1 MRIKHF
7 TDSDL
12 DGISCGLLSSL
23 VMEDCEVTTAGPNS
37 IEDKLTRLLDQEA
50 KGRKLFDKII
60 ITDMSVGE
68 ALAERIE
75 KHEKYRVRLY
85 DHHKSAEWL
94 NKYEW
99 ATVQVEDELGKAL
112 SATEI
117 YWRES
122 ASKLAGKGAFGRSKN
137 PHKLRV
143 AEEYVAMVT
152 SYDTWA
158 WEARGDM
165 MPKYLNHLM
174 GIYGAELFQENLK
187 KSILEGDSVLTQSDL
202 TMARAEEARQNKY
215 LRTKLEDVVEMEVLG
230 HSFGV
235 VFAEQYKSELGNR
248 MCLEYDIDVAAI
260 IDMGGCS
267 ISYRTAKEDIDLSQI
282 AGTFGGGGHA
292 KAAGSSFSEDLA
304 FELMDKLFQKPDLK

>member
-12 DGISCGLLSSL
+12 DGISCGLLSEL
-23 VMEDCEVTTAGPNS
+23 VLEDCEVTTAGPNS
-37 IEDKLTRLLDQEA
+37 IEDKLNRLFDQEA

-68 ALAERIE
+68 ELAERIE
-75 KHEKYRVRLY
+75 KNEKYRVRLY

-99 ATVQVEDELGKAL
+99 ALVKVEDEMGRAL

-117 YWRES
+117 YWQES
-122 ASKLAGKGAFGRSKN
+122 ISKLLGKGAFARSKSPN
-137 PHKLRV
+137 KTRI

-158 WEARGDM
+158 WDAKGDM
-165 MPKYLNHLM
+165 MPKYLNHLVS
-174 GIYGAELFQENLK
+174 IYGNELFQDAIRK
-187 KSILEGDSVLTQSDL
+187 CILEGDSVMSQEDL
-202 TMARAEEARQNKY
+202 TMARSEEARQNKY
-215 LRTKLEDVVEMEVLG
+215 LRTKLDDVVEMDVMG
-230 HSFGV
+230 YSFGV

-260 IDMGGCS
+260 IDMGSCG
-267 ISYRTAKEDIDLSQI
+267 ISYRASKDTVDLSQI
-282 AGTFGGGGHA
+282 AAKFGGGGHA
-292 KAAGSSFSEDLA
+292 KAAGSSFSEDIA
-304 FELMDKLFQKPDLK
+304 FDLMNRLFKVDEN

>member
-12 DGISCGLLSSL
+12 DGISCGLLSEL
-23 VMEDCEVTTAGPNS
+23 VLEDCEVTPAGPNS

-68 ALAERIE
+68 ELAERIE
-75 KHEKYRVRLY
+75 KNEKYRVRLY

-99 ATVQVEDELGKAL
+99 ALVKVEDDLGRAL

-117 YWRES
+117 YWQES
-122 ASKLAGKGAFGRSKN
+122 VSKLLGKGAFARSKN
-137 PHKLRV
+137 PNKVRV
-143 AEEYVAMVT
+143 AEEYVGMVT

-158 WEARGDM
+158 WEAKGDM
-165 MPKYLNHLM
+165 MPKYLNLLM
-174 GIYGAELFQENLK
+174 RVYGNELFQDAIRRC
-187 KSILEGDSVLTQSDL
+187 ILEGDSVMSGQDL
-202 TMARAEEARQNKY
+202 PMARSEEARQNKY
-215 LRTKLEDVVEMEVLG
+215 IRTKLEDVVEMDVLG
-230 HSFGV
+230 YSFGV
-235 VFAEQYKSELGNR
+235 VFAEQYKSELGNL

-260 IDMGGCS
+260 IDMGSCG
-267 ISYRTAKEDIDLSQI
+267 ISYRASKDNVDLSEI
-282 AGTFGGGGHA
+282 AAKFGGGGHA
-292 KAAGSSFSEDLA
+292 KAAGSSFPEDIA
-304 FELMDKLFQKPDLK
+304 FELMARLFKVEEK

>member
-12 DGISCGLLSSL
+12 DGISCGLLSNL
-23 VMEDCEVTTAGPNS
+23 VLEDCDITTAGPNS
-37 IEDKLTRLLDQEA
+37 IEDKLSRLLDQED

-75 KHEKYRVRLY
+75 RDHKYRVRLY

-99 ATVQVEDELGKAL
+99 ALVKVEDDLGRGL
-112 SATEI
+112 CATEI
-117 YWRES
+117 YWQEFV
-122 ASKLAGKGAFGRSKN
+122 SKLVGKGAFGRSKN

-158 WEARGDM
+158 WEEKGDM

-174 GIYGAELFQENLK
+174 GIYGAELFQDAVK
-187 KSILEGDSVLTQSDL
+187 KCILEGDSVMSPEDL
-202 TMARAEEARQNKY
+202 TMARSEEMRQNKY
-215 LRTKLEDVVEMEVLG
+215 LRTKLEDVVEMDVLG
-230 HSFGV
+230 YSFGV

-248 MCLEYDIDVAAI
+248 MCQEYDIDVAAI
-260 IDMGGCS
+260 IDMGSCN
-267 ISYRTAKEDIDLSQI
+267 ISYRASKDTVDLSQI
-282 AGTFGGGGHA
+282 AAKFGGGGHA
-292 KAAGSSFSEDLA
+292 KAAGSPFSEDLA
-304 FELMDKLFQKPDLK
+304 FELMDKLFKIE

>member
-12 DGISCGLLSSL
+12 DGISCGLLSAL
-23 VMEDCEVTTAGPNS
+23 VLEDCEVTTAGPNS
-37 IEDKLTRLLDQEA
+37 IEDKLNRLFDQEA

-75 KHEKYRVRLY
+75 KNDKYRVRLY

-99 ATVQVEDELGKAL
+99 ATVKVEDDLGRAL

-117 YWRES
+117 YWQES
-122 ASKLAGKGAFGRSKN
+122 VSKLLGKGAFARSKN
-137 PHKLRV
+137 PNKTRV

-158 WEARGDM
+158 WQANEDM

-174 GIYGAELFQENLK
+174 AIYGSELFHDAIRTC
-187 KSILEGDSVLTQSDL
+187 ILEGDSVMSASDL
-202 TMARAEEARQNKY
+202 TMARSEEMRQNKY
-215 LRTKLEDVVEMEVLG
+215 LRTKLDDVVEMDVLG
-230 HSFGV
+230 YSFGV
-235 VFAEQYKSELGNR
+235 VFAEQYKSELGNL
-248 MCLEYDIDVAAI
+248 MCQEYDIDVAAM
-260 IDMGGCS
+260 IDMGS
-267 ISYRTAKEDIDLSQI
+267 HNISYRASRDTVDLSVI
-282 AGTFGGGGHA
+282 AAKFGGGGHA
-292 KAAGSSFSEDLA
+292 KAAGSPFSEDVA
-304 FELMDKLFQKPDLK
+304 FELMDRLFKIEEK

>member
-23 VMEDCEVTTAGPNS
+23 VLEECEVTTAGPNS

-75 KHEKYRVRLY
+75 KNEKYRIRLY

-94 NKYEW
+94 NKYDW
-99 ATVQVEDELGKAL
+99 ATVKVEDDLGKAL

-117 YWRES
+117 YWQES
-122 ASKLAGKGAFGRSKN
+122 ISKMLNKGLFARSKN
-137 PHKLRV
+137 PVKKEL
-143 AEEYVAMVT
+143 AETYVDLVT
-152 SYDTWA
+152 SYDTWT
-158 WEARGDM
+158 WEAKGDM
-165 MPKYLNHLM
+165 RPKYLNHLI
-174 GIYGAELFQENLK
+174 GIYGAELFQSAIM
-187 KSILEGDSVLTQSDL
+187 KSILEGDAVMSQEDM
-202 TMARAEEARQNKY
+202 TMARAEDARQNKY
-215 LRTKLEDVVEMEVLG
+215 LRAKLEDVVEMDVLG
-230 HSFGV
+230 YSFGV

-248 MCLEYDIDVAAI
+248 MCQEYDIDVAAI

-267 ISYRTAKEDIDLSQI
+267 VSYRTVKDTIDLSVI
-282 AGTFGGGGHA
+282 AGKFGGGGHA
-292 KAAGSSFSEDLA
+292 KASGSSFSEDKV
-304 FELMDKLFQKPDLK
+304 FEFMDMIFKQPQ

>member
-23 VMEDCEVTTAGPNS
+23 VLEDCEVTAAGPNS
-37 IEDKLTRLLDQEA
+37 IEDKLNRLFDQEA

-68 ALAERIE
+68 TLAERIE
-75 KHEKYRVRLY
+75 KNDKYRVRLY

-99 ATVQVEDELGKAL
+99 ATVKVEDDLGRAL

-117 YWRES
+117 YWQDS
-122 ASKLAGKGAFGRSKN
+122 ISKLLGKGAFGRSKN
-137 PHKLRV
+137 PHKNRV

-158 WEARGDM
+158 WEAAGDT
-165 MPKYLNHLM
+165 MPKFLNHLM
-174 GIYGAELFQENLK
+174 GIYGKELFQDAITK
-187 KSILEGDSVLTQSDL
+187 CILEGDTVMTAEDL
-202 TMARAEEARQNKY
+202 TMARSEEMRQSKY
-215 LRTKLEDVVEMEVLG
+215 VRTKLDDVVEMDVMG
-230 HSFGV
+230 YSFGV
-235 VFAEQYKSELGNR
+235 VFAEQHKSELGNL
-248 MCLEYDIDVAAI
+248 MCQEYDIDVAAI
-260 IDMGGCS
+260 IDMGSHS
-267 ISYRTAKEDIDLSQI
+267 ISYRASKDTVDLSLI
-282 AGTFGGGGHA
+282 AGKFGGGGHA
-292 KAAGSSFSEDLA
+292 KAAGSSFSEDIA
-304 FELMDKLFQKPDLK
+304 FDLMNRLFQVDNP